1 MQITNFI
8 ANLEGTWLRKE
19 TLYNLV
25 NEKVISN
32 QSKVYYTSLTDLQQ
46 KFPSLNSYTAKYNI
60 FSVLEILWENES
72 NKLAHIICFYQL
84 PDNTSGKF
92 IQWNQKTPHKLI
104 KGDFYWNNSEILNI
118 TIKQANTSIQ
128 EKIYTPIDK
137 LKLVN
142 NIRKKFNICVSVLFV
157 SEIKLN

>member
-8 ANLEGTWLRKE
+8 ANLEGKWLRKE
-19 TLYNLV
+19 TLYSLV
-25 NEKVISN
+25 NEKIISN
-32 QSKVYYTSLTDLQQ
+32 QSKVYYKSLTHLQQ
-46 KFPSLNSYTAKYNI
+46 KFPNLNSYTAKYKI
-60 FSVLEILWENES
+60 FAVLEILWENQS

-84 PDNTSGKF
+84 PESISGQF
-92 IQWNQKTPHKLI
+92 IQWNQNTPHKLI
-104 KGDFYWNNSEILNI
+104 KGDFYWNNSKILNVV
-118 TIKQANTSIQ
+118 IKQGNTSIQ

-142 NIRKKFNICVSVLFV
+142 NIRKKFNICVSVLFI